1 MSGAAGLVHHL
12 LDAPA
17 WLVYLAVF
25 AVVFAEAAVFLGFVV
40 PGETAAVLGGAAAN
54 LGHVSLPVVL
64 VLAVVAAVTGDA
76 VGYAVGRRLGPAV
89 LDHRLLARRRPALDR
104 ASDLLA
110 RRGGVA
116 VLLGRWTAFFRA
128 AMPAL
133 AGSARMPFRRFLLWD
148 VLGGVLWAS
157 TVVVVGYLA
166 GASAASAASALGHGT
181 AVAAAVLVV
190 AGLVTWRVTRRR
202 RSRRAATA
210 QGAHPA
216 PVGRVG

>member
-1 MSGAAGLVHHL
+1 MSGLAGLVDQL
-12 LDAPA
+12 LLAPA
-17 WLVYLAVF
+17 WLVYLGVF
-25 AVVFAEAAVFLGFVV
+25 GVVFAEDAVFVGFVV
-40 PGETAAVLGGAAAN
+40 PGETAALLGGAAAS

-64 VLAVVAAVTGDA
+64 VLAGVAAVTGDT

-104 ASDLLA
+104 ATDLLA

-133 AGSARMPFRRFLLWD
+133 AGSARMPFRRFLLWN

-166 GASAASAASALGHGT
+166 GASYSSAASALGHGT

-190 AGLVTWRVTRRR
+190 AGLVTWRVARRR
-202 RSRRAATA
+202 RAPRAASTTPETPE
-210 QGAHPA
+210 PA
-216 PVGRVG
+216 RGG